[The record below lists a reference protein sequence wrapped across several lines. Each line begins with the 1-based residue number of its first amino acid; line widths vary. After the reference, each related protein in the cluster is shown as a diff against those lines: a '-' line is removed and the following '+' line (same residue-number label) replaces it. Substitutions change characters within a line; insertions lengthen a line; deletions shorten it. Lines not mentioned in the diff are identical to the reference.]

1 MTTRPSPSIRPRPTS
16 WPGTPPRNSSTCI
29 RGRATGYRYPHGL
42 ISRRPAGRADGEVRR
57 RAIHRLVLWNIDLTL
72 LDVVKVTRAAYAEA
86 FAEVTGRPL
95 VQLPQLVGMTEPE
108 IFFDALGRNGV
119 SLSAD
124 GESERLLAPF
134 GAEFATRLAARRDLL
149 AAEGVLLPGA
159 VEALRAVAAL
169 DGVVQSVLTGSSR
182 PNAALKLRAFGLD
195 RYLDLAVAGFA
206 GSEPY
211 PKGALL
217 RATRLRAEE
226 KYQASFAE
234 KATIYVAD
242 SPRDVEAAAMGGATS
257 VAVASGRASSAE
269 LRDAGADLVLPDLT
283 NPAPLVALITARP

>member
-1 MTTRPSPSIRPRPTS
+1 MKFSGS
-16 WPGTPPRNSSTCI
+16 G
-29 RGRATGYRYPHGL
+29 G
-42 ISRRPAGRADGEVRR
+42 V
-57 RAIHRLVLWNIDLTL
+57 AIHRLVLWNIDLTL

-86 FAEVTGRPL
+86 FAAVTGRPL
-95 VQLPQLVGMTEPE
+95 VQLPRMVGMTEPE

-119 SLSAD
+119 SLHAD
-124 GESERLLAPF
+124 GESESLLAPF

-149 AAEGVLLPGA
+149 TTEGSLLPGA
-159 VEALRAVAAL
+159 AEALQAVAGL

-226 KYQASFAE
+226 KYKASFAE
-234 KATIYVAD
+234 KATIYIAD

-257 VAVASGRASSAE
+257 VAVASGRASGAE
-269 LRDAGADLVLPDLT
+269 LRDAGADPGPPRPHQHRAPDHSHRRPPLIRA
-283 NPAPLVALITARP
+283 PATGPACESHYYLARTGRPGQRLYFAPYTGR

>member
-1 MTTRPSPSIRPRPTS
+1 MT
-16 WPGTPPRNSSTCI
+16 
-29 RGRATGYRYPHGL
+29 
-42 ISRRPAGRADGEVRR
+42 
-57 RAIHRLVLWNIDLTL
+57 
-72 LDVVKVTRAAYAEA
+72 KVTRVAYAEA
-86 FAEVTGRPL
+86 FAAVTGRPL
-95 VQLPQLVGMTEPE
+95 IQLPQMVGYTEPE

-119 SLSAD
+119 SLRAD

-149 AAEGVLLPGA
+149 TTEGSLLPGA
-159 VEALRAVAAL
+159 AAALQAVGRL

-195 RYLDLAVAGFA
+195 RYLDLGIGGFA

-257 VAVASGRASSAE
+257 VAVASGRASAAE
-269 LRDAGADLVLPDLT
+269 LRNAGADLVLPDLT
-283 NPAPLVALITARP
+283 NPAPVIALLTASA